1 VEDLLRP
8 IYQER
13 ASEPNTLGIIA
24 VTKKELDIPI
34 TNNFDTVLLLVVQEQ
49 SENVFVKQYQ
59 VGQEKAIM
67 YSISIDTMVDSLTY
81 STNKKVFEWIHYGK
95 IIFDRNETLTAL
107 KERFLEYPKD
117 RRELKMNIEYAK
129 LIKRY
134 KNGKVLFE
142 QGNYLDA
149 YNSII
154 HSLHHLARLAIIEKG
169 FHPEVTVWKQVKTI
183 DAQIYKLYEEL
194 VFSSEGLNERLELL
208 FLASD
213 FLIYSKLKTCLKHFF
228 DILSQQEL
236 WSVTEIYNHPD
247 IYPYSIDLD
256 TLLEYL
262 IEKKVLHFELERTK
276 NEKVYKLLYK
286 I

>member
-1 VEDLLRP
+1 MEDLLRP